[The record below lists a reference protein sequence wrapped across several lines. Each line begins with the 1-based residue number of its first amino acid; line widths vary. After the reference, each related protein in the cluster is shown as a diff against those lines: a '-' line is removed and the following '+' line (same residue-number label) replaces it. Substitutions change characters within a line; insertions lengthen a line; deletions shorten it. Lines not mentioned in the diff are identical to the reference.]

1 MPPTNKQVTL
11 AARPSGMP
19 KESDFK
25 LVETPVPQS
34 GPGEMLVR
42 MLYVSVDPYMRSRM
56 NDAKSYAPPVQIGGV
71 MGGGAVGKVVDSKN
85 PQFAAGD
92 FVEGLFGW
100 QQYAVSNGKGVR
112 KLDPALAP
120 VSTALGILGMPGL
133 TAYFGLLEIG
143 KPRAGETIVVSGA
156 AGAVGSIAGQIAKI
170 KGCRVVGIAG
180 SDEKIAWLRDE
191 LGFDAAF
198 NYKTT
203 KDYPAKL
210 HELCPNGIDVYFDNI
225 GGAITDAVFRLIN
238 VGARV
243 VVCGQSAQYNAEK
256 PETGPRL
263 LAHLVVKQARAEGFL
278 VFQFASR
285 YAEGLKQMAEWLK
298 QGKLKYRE
306 QFVDGIENA
315 PRAFIGMLQGEN
327 TGKQLVRVAAEQS

>member
-1 MPPTNKQVTL
+1 
-11 AARPSGMP
+11 
-19 KESDFK
+19 
-25 LVETPVPQS
+25 
-34 GPGEMLVR
+34 
-42 MLYVSVDPYMRSRM
+42 MLYVSVDPYMRGRM
-56 NDAKSYAPPVQIGGV
+56 NDVKSYAPPVQIGEV
-71 MGGGAVGKVVDSKN
+71 MGGGAVGRVVDSKN

-133 TAYFGLLEIG
+133 TAYFGMLEIG
-143 KPRAGETIVVSGA
+143 KPRAGETVVVSGA

-180 SDEKIAWLRDE
+180 SDEKIAWLRDD

-203 KDYPAKL
+203 KDYAAKL
-210 HELCPNGIDVYFDNI
+210 HELCPNGIDVYFDNV
-225 GGAITDAVFRLIN
+225 GGAITDAVFRLIR
-238 VGARV
+238 VGARI
-243 VVCGQSAQYNAEK
+243 VVCGQIAQYCAEK

-285 YAEGLKQMAEWLK
+285 YAEALKQLAAWLK

-327 TGKQLVRVAAEQS
+327 TGKQLVRVAPEQS